1 MEKLQDKLANG
12 EEKKEVG
19 KFSWSVIILMISMVL
34 GVLLLKL
41 ILE

>member
-1 MEKLQDKLANG
+1 MEKRQDKSANE

-19 KFSWSVIILMISMVL
+19 KISWSAIILMISIVV